1 MRLQCRLM
9 AGKRLD
15 GTREERD
22 GAFWDAIEEATELL
36 HEGLH
41 EEGLVELK
49 RVLETSPNNHYAYH
63 LLGQA
68 LWELGRIEPA
78 RDAFRAA
85 VLLAPDFLGARVA
98 LVHAL
103 RRTRD
108 LDEAERQAQVALSRF
123 PGDGEAMHAHA
134 LVLAA
139 RGKRREARKKLEGF
153 LGTKP
158 EFEAATEARGV
169 LEMLALG
176 DDDEPLDVD

>member
-1 MRLQCRLM
+1 M
-9 AGKRLD
+9 ASKRTE
-15 GTREERD
+15 GTREARD
-22 GAFWDAIEEATELL
+22 AAYWDAIDEASELL
-36 HEGLH
+36 QEGNH

-49 RVLETSPNNHYAYH
+49 RVLGESPNNHYAYH

-68 LWELGRIEPA
+68 LWELGKLEPA

-108 LDEAERQAQVALSRF
+108 LEEAERQAQIALDRF

-139 RGKRREARKKLEGF
+139 RGKRRDARRKLEGY